1 MIERMFATAESIG
14 KRRREADIA
23 EAEWLLELSDYDR
36 SGDWAIDGYLN
47 AAAALRTLCRMD
59 PGVAQYY
66 VHLARKLA
74 KLPEVAAAYAA
85 GDISLRHVQVVADAY
100 TNPRAEAI
108 AACEST
114 LVDVAREHT
123 PKALA
128 AVVKHLA
135 DAIDGDDGA
144 GNDEDEFRNRSLY
157 ASKTLHG
164 RGDLRGS
171 CDPLTF
177 EVIDQ
182 ALNAEMARDLQ
193 ANDPRLA
200 PARRMD
206 ALTNICRRAL
216 DGGELGESHGVQ
228 PHITAVVHID
238 PTAEP
243 GARIR
248 AEFADGRHLST
259 NQLELLLCDCDLSR
273 VIVAGRSEILDVGRT
288 TPIATPAQWKALVV
302 RDGHCQAPGCRRPPS
317 DCQAHHRD
325 HYTRGGRTDLDNLE
339 LLCWYHHRIRHVED
353 AKARAR
359 PGEAV
364 VHVRS
369 NRKGTTKD
377 GIPPP
382 TSASHSVS

>member
-1 MIERMFATAESIG
+1 M
-14 KRRREADIA
+14 A
-23 EAEWLLELSDYDR
+23 EAEWLTELADYDR
-36 SGDWAIDGYLN
+36 SGDWAIDGYLS

-85 GDISLRHVQVVADAY
+85 GDISRRHVQAVADAH
-100 TNPRAEAI
+100 TKERAEAI
-108 AACEST
+108 TACEST

-123 PKALA
+123 PKELA
-128 AVVKHLA
+128 AVVQHLT

-144 GNDEDEFRNRSLY
+144 ASDEDEFRNRSLY

-171 CDPLTF
+171 CDPLSF
-177 EVIDQ
+177 EVVDQ

-216 DGGELGESHGVQ
+216 DGGELGETHGVQ

-248 AEFADGRHLST
+248 AEFADGHHLST

-273 VIVAGRSEILDVGRT
+273 VIVAGRSEILDVGRA
-288 TPIATPAQWKALVV
+288 TPTATPAQWKALVV
-302 RDGHCQAPGCRRPPS
+302 RDRHCQTPGCRRPPS

-325 HYTRGGRTDLDNLE
+325 FYGHGGPTDLDNLE
-339 LLCWYHHRIRHVED
+339 LRCWYHHRMLHAAD
-353 AKARAR
+353 ARAR
-359 PGEAV
+359 GRPG
-364 VHVRS
+364 
-369 NRKGTTKD
+369 
-377 GIPPP
+377 
-382 TSASHSVS
+382 